1 MRVRRIGSAAAA
13 AGLGALLCVTAATP
27 ASATPRSWEY
37 QALGLAAAQRT
48 AQGAGIT
55 VAVLDS
61 GVMKDHP
68 AVAGRVTTGPD
79 YFKDGLHPGDSRW
92 GSHGTAMASDV
103 LKVAPKAHI
112 LSVRVIDDKKEH
124 SGLRHGPSPVAE
136 GINYAVE
143 HGAQIISMSLGGE
156 LFGREFN
163 EDETDALARA
173 TQKGIPVIASAGN
186 DAEVFNETSFPAGY
200 PEVIAVAAT
209 QQGGNRAT
217 FSTVRTYNAVA
228 APGVGIVSAKNTGG
242 YEPVSGTSPAAALT
256 SGTVALMLSRNHQLT
271 PAQVRAV
278 LTKTAHH
285 PSGGYSPLVGYGQ
298 INAAAA
304 VRAATHPPTV
314 AATPA
319 KFHGNEHPAGQD
331 GTSKTTH
338 PSLETGMTTVGYSAA
353 GVGLVMVL
361 GAILI
366 SVLGRR
372 KTRTDGAPTGPVS
385 PVGPP
390 PAFPGQAPPPG
401 PPL

>member
-1 MRVRRIGSAAAA
+1 
-13 AGLGALLCVTAATP
+13 
-27 ASATPRSWEY
+27 
-37 QALGLAAAQRT
+37 
-48 AQGAGIT
+48 
-55 VAVLDS
+55 
-61 GVMKDHP
+61 
-68 AVAGRVTTGPD
+68 
-79 YFKDGLHPGDSRW
+79 
-92 GSHGTAMASDV
+92 
-103 LKVAPKAHI
+103 
-112 LSVRVIDDKKEH
+112 
-124 SGLRHGPSPVAE
+124 
-136 GINYAVE
+136 
-143 HGAQIISMSLGGE
+143 
-156 LFGREFN
+156 
-163 EDETDALARA
+163 
-173 TQKGIPVIASAGN
+173 
-186 DAEVFNETSFPAGY
+186 
-200 PEVIAVAAT
+200 
-209 QQGGNRAT
+209 
-217 FSTVRTYNAVA
+217 
-228 APGVGIVSAKNTGG
+228 
-242 YEPVSGTSPAAALT
+242 
-256 SGTVALMLSRNHQLT
+256 MLSRNHQLT